1 MNGQVIVSFYANG
14 GIEEGLVEFAVI
26 AARYRGKWLLC
37 RHRERATWEIPG
49 GHREAGETPMQA
61 ARRELFEET
70 GAVTFEIREICAYSA
85 EVQGKRR
92 YGVLFFA
99 EIAQLGELPETEI
112 AQTGLFDELPDELTY
127 PLIQPKLLKRVLED
141 LSPI

>member
-1 MNGQVIVSFYANG
+1 MNQEVIVSFYANG
-14 GIEEGLVEFAVI
+14 GIEDNLMEFAVI
-26 AARYRGKWLLC
+26 VSRYRGKWLLC

-49 GHREAGETPMQA
+49 GHREAGETLMQA

-99 EIAQLGELPETEI
+99 EITQLGELPETEI
-112 AQTGLFDELPDELTY
+112 AQTELFNDLPAELTY

-141 LSPI
+141 LSPV